1 MNPKIPPPQPIPDPP
16 IYADAAQAAQ
26 KIRNQPK
33 MRTIMT
39 APYGDTSAAPV
50 AQKTLMGQ

>member
-1 MNPKIPPPQPIPDPP
+1 MNPKIPPPQPIPEPP
-16 IYADAAQAAQ
+16 IYADAAQAGQ